1 MIKYFGWPE
10 HTSPYEANHNPS
22 LGMFTFMGD
31 NPRDYALWCRKNWN
45 TDKFDAFCIMPR
57 QGWFVADGVMLRNGA
72 SECTKRTIA
81 YNILEGFSGYDL
93 IKTWV
98 SDVYSELA
106 DYPVKVIGGDL
117 ETPKCTLNYTYKGEK
132 SKHPQ
137 DLNTTIKMREVI
149 EFLVYYYPELIP
161 DINYDLVLNDKN
173 AFNSYASRQ
182 VMQAWNNFVYA
193 KLATKQTEI
202 FYDSAAEVWPDVEMV
217 NWDMSFY
224 KDVPPEQPLS
234 GLPMPNFIVGTACNP
249 VLYKGQEGHT
259 GDRFRKLEDLF
270 AFLDMVDDAFPI
282 IPWVQSWYQADKADA
297 TVTHEEIAIIRNTL
311 EENYPH
317 IKYALEW

>member
-1 MIKYFGWPE
+1 MY
-10 HTSPYEANHNPS
+10 
-22 LGMFTFMGD
+22 
-31 NPRDYALWCRKNWN
+31 
-45 TDKFDAFCIMPR
+45 R
-57 QGWFVADGVMLRNGA
+57 QGIIHPKLVVDILSYRNGA

-224 KDVPPEQPLS
+224 KDVPPEQP
-234 GLPMPNFIVGTACNP
+234 T
-249 VLYKGQEGHT
+249 E
-259 GDRFRKLEDLF
+259 
-270 AFLDMVDDAFPI
+270 
-282 IPWVQSWYQADKADA
+282 
-297 TVTHEEIAIIRNTL
+297 
-311 EENYPH
+311 
-317 IKYALEW
+317 